1 MTLYDRALQFAKDAH
16 GDQVRKYT
24 GLPYWTHTVAVADT
38 VARYGGTDEMIAAA
52 LLHDTVEDTP
62 ITFTDIWVEFDEIIM
77 DLVYELTD
85 ISRPEDGNRA
95 SRKALDRH
103 HYSMASRAAQ
113 IIKAADMID
122 NSASILEHDPKFAKV
137 YIPELQLL
145 LSVMTKIHDHPIY
158 AEAKGII
165 HAQYQRENS

>member
-38 VARYGGTDEMIAAA
+38 VARYDGTEAMGAAA
-52 LLHDTVEDTP
+52 LLHDTVEDTH
-62 ITFTDIWVEFDEIIM
+62 ITFEDIRVEFGEEVM
-77 DLVYELTD
+77 DLVYWLSD
-85 ISRPEDGNRA
+85 VSRPEDGNRA
-95 SRKALDRH
+95 TRKALDRQ
-103 HYSMASRAAQ
+103 HYANGSREAQ

-122 NSASILEHDPKFAKV
+122 NGKDILKNDANFAKV
-137 YIPELQLL
+137 YIPELKLL
-145 LSVMTKIHDHPIY
+145 LDAMTKIHDHPIY

-165 HAQYQRENS
+165 HAKH